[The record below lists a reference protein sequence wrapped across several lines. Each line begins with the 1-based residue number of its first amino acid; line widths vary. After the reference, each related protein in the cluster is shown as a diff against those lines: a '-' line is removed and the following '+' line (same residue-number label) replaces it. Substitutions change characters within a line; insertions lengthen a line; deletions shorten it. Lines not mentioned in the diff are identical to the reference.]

1 MENRKE
7 PESNRQETLAEAPA
21 AKTPAA
27 NTPAEETPAANTP
40 AVATAGYIHSG
51 HRQRLRA
58 RFLKGG
64 PDDFAPHELLELVLC
79 YAIPRGDVNPLAHRL
94 IQRFGSLSGVLEA
107 SESELRSVDGVGDSA
122 ACLLRLLPAVMRAYA
137 VEKNRPAPVFDT
149 VGKLVA
155 YLRPLYVGLTTE
167 RVYLILLDNG
177 MRMID
182 CISLGDGAVN
192 CSAVTVRR
200 IAELCLTNHAACAV
214 LAHNHPKGMAIPS
227 GADLEVTNRVDS
239 ALETVGVPLLEHLII
254 TEYSDAAILRGRK
267 GTLRASPITGELD
280 QAFYETFYRD
290 LHSQGRWDD
299 FLT

>member
-1 MENRKE
+1 MDNRKE
-7 PESNRQETLAEAPA
+7 PESNRQETSARPA
-21 AKTPAA
+21 SAKPASA
-27 NTPAEETPAANTP
+27 KPASARPVAAT
-40 AVATAGYIHSG
+40 TAGDIHGG

-107 SESELRSVDGVGDSA
+107 GESELRSVDGVGDST

-280 QAFYETFYRD
+280 QTFYETFYRD

-299 FLT
+299 FLS

>member
-1 MENRKE
+1 MDKRKE
-7 PESNRQETLAEAPA
+7 PESNRQETSARPA
-21 AKTPAA
+21 SAKPASA
-27 NTPAEETPAANTP
+27 RPVAAT
-40 AVATAGYIHSG
+40 TAGDIHGG

-107 SESELRSVDGVGDSA
+107 SESELRSVDGVGDST
-122 ACLLRLLPAVMRAYA
+122 ACLLRLLP
-137 VEKNRPAPVFDT
+137 EKNRPAPVFDT

-280 QAFYETFYRD
+280 QTFYETFYRD